1 MNEINNKISID
12 ETNNNEMNNSEINN
26 VEPANTT
33 PSKDE
38 TSDSTVESSEFK
50 KETSDFNQED
60 DVNIKDFQ
68 ESLTD
73 YTTNEVP
80 SFVRLSDKYKDIT
93 SSAFTMLLVGG
104 VGFTLLL
111 LVIFDVIS
119 LPISSSTSW
128 LFDSVMGGVFIIFII
143 AGIVSFM
150 HAKQVKIDAKKEDAL
165 IEELLEW
172 ADENIKKDD
181 LDQGLDLND
190 PEELL
195 YFNRYDK
202 IKDMLMRNFENA
214 DESLICEYSEQIYNK
229 IYE

>member
-26 VEPANTT
+26 IEPANTT

-38 TSDSTVESSEFK
+38 TSESTVESSEFNK
-50 KETSDFNQED
+50 ATSDFNQED

-80 SFVRLSDKYKDIT
+80 YFVRLSDKYKDIT

-128 LFDSVMGGVFIIFII
+128 LFDSVMG
-143 AGIVSFM
+143 
-150 HAKQVKIDAKKEDAL
+150 
-165 IEELLEW
+165 
-172 ADENIKKDD
+172 
-181 LDQGLDLND
+181 
-190 PEELL
+190 
-195 YFNRYDK
+195 
-202 IKDMLMRNFENA
+202 
-214 DESLICEYSEQIYNK
+214 
-229 IYE
+229 